1 MSTFPVPRTNKNLPL
16 LLGESAAIVSLRREI
31 EAAARTDAK
40 VLVLGETGSG
50 KEVVARLIH
59 DQSARAS
66 RAFVAVNCSGIP
78 ETLLESELFGHTRG
92 SFTGAYR
99 DKPGLVRQADR
110 GTLFLDE
117 LGEMSLRMQAVL
129 LRFAETGEIQTIGV
143 DGVTGRSDVRL
154 ITATNRNL
162 RERIEAGVFREDL
175 YFRLNIIQIH
185 VPPLRE
191 RAEDVILLLRH
202 YLRRAAETHRLHYP
216 ELTPDAEQLLI
227 AYPWPGNVREL
238 KNLAERLVVRE
249 WERPI
254 AAEDLPTEIR
264 GLARDDID
272 GVGARRQESRH
283 ENVASSPRR
292 PERSSSTAD
301 RLWER
306 LIAGESFWTV
316 VHQPFKAHEL
326 TRDDLAALIHRGL
339 EHTRGSYRALLGVFG
354 LPPTDYKRFHAFLYQ
369 QNCNLPVGPYRT
381 ARAAMR
387 RQDRPSSAYAGRLIA
402 AFDIHDPQRAA
413 AMLQALGGLI
423 TPRRESVS
431 IPRRSPT
438 TRSRTSTLAP
448 TLA

>member
-1 MSTFPVPRTNKNLPL
+1 MSSFSVPRVNKNLPV
-16 LLGESAAIVSLRREI
+16 LLGESSAIVALRREI

-40 VLVLGETGSG
+40 VLVLGETGAG

-59 DQSARAS
+59 EHSARAS

-78 ETLLESELFGHTRG
+78 ETLLESELFGHARG

-162 RERIEAGVFREDL
+162 RERIDAGVFREDL

-185 VPPLRE
+185 VPPLRQ
-191 RAEDVILLLRH
+191 RAEDVVLLLQH
-202 YLRRAAETHRLHYP
+202 YLRRAADTHRLHCP
-216 ELTPDAEQLLI
+216 ELTADAEQLLV
-227 AYPWPGNVREL
+227 AYAWPGNVREL

-249 WERPI
+249 WDRPI
-254 AAEDLPTEIR
+254 TADDLPIEIR
-264 GLARDDID
+264 GGREIATT
-272 GVGARRQESRH
+272 VSVPNVTFVPEPNGA
-283 ENVASSPRR
+283 APRR
-292 PERSSSTAD
+292 VDRGSGTAD

-339 EHTRGSYRALLGVFG
+339 EHTRGSYRALLSVFG

-381 ARAAMR
+381 ARASMR
-387 RQDRPSSAYAGRLIA
+387 RQDRPTSAY
-402 AFDIHDPQRAA
+402 
-413 AMLQALGGLI
+413 
-423 TPRRESVS
+423 TP
-431 IPRRSPT
+431 
-438 TRSRTSTLAP
+438 AC
-448 TLA
+448 

>member
-1 MSTFPVPRTNKNLPL
+1 MSTLSSPRTPRSLPL

-59 DQSARAS
+59 EHSARSA

-143 DGVTGRSDVRL
+143 DGVIGRSDVRL

-162 RERIEAGVFREDL
+162 RERIDAGVFREDL

-191 RAEDVILLLRH
+191 RPEDVMLLLRH
-202 YLRRAAETHRLHYP
+202 YLRKASETHRLHCP
-216 ELTPDAEQLLI
+216 ELTQDSEQLLSGY
-227 AYPWPGNVREL
+227 AWPGNVREL

-249 WERPI
+249 WDRPI
-254 AAEDLPTEIR
+254 ASDDLPTEIR
-264 GLARDDID
+264 GSRETFVSTPSSNVVFAQES
-272 GVGARRQESRH
+272 VPTARRL
-283 ENVASSPRR
+283 
-292 PERSSSTAD
+292 ERGSGAAD
-301 RLWER
+301 RLWDR
-306 LIAGESFWTV
+306 LIAGENFWTV

-381 ARAAMR
+381 ARATVR
-387 RQDRPSSAYAGRLIA
+387 RQDRPASAYPPAC
-402 AFDIHDPQRAA
+402 
-413 AMLQALGGLI
+413 
-423 TPRRESVS
+423 
-431 IPRRSPT
+431 
-438 TRSRTSTLAP
+438 
-448 TLA
+448 

>member
-1 MSTFPVPRTNKNLPL
+1 MSSFSVPRMNRNLPV

-40 VLVLGETGSG
+40 VLVLGETGAG

-59 DQSARAS
+59 EMSS
-66 RAFVAVNCSGIP
+66 RAARSFVAVNCSGIP

-110 GTLFLDE
+110 GTLCLDE

-129 LRFAETGEIQTIGV
+129 LRFAETGEVQTIGV

-191 RAEDVILLLRH
+191 RAEDVLLLLQH
-202 YLRRAAETHRLHYP
+202 YLRRAAETHRLHCP

-227 AYPWPGNVREL
+227 AYAWPGNVREL
-238 KNLAERLVVRE
+238 KILTERLVVRE
-249 WERPI
+249 WDR
-254 AAEDLPTEIR
+254 AVTAEDLPIEIR
-264 GLARDDID
+264 G
-272 GVGARRQESRH
+272 RRETATTVSVPNVAFVQES
-283 ENVASSPRR
+283 NAPSPRR
-292 PERSSSTAD
+292 IDRGSGTAD

-354 LPPTDYKRFHAFLYQ
+354 LPSTDYKRFHAFLYQ

-381 ARAAMR
+381 ARATMR
-387 RQDRPSSAYAGRLIA
+387 RQDRPSSAYTAC
-402 AFDIHDPQRAA
+402 
-413 AMLQALGGLI
+413 
-423 TPRRESVS
+423 
-431 IPRRSPT
+431 
-438 TRSRTSTLAP
+438 
-448 TLA
+448 

>member
-1 MSTFPVPRTNKNLPL
+1 MIFDTTLEDFIVDLSRSKKADLFPPAYLRYWSQLEMSTLSSPRTPRNLPL
-16 LLGESAAIVSLRREI
+16 LLGESPAIISLRREI

-59 DQSARAS
+59 EHSARSS

-185 VPPLRE
+185 VPALRE
-191 RAEDVILLLRH
+191 RPEDVMLLLRH
-202 YLRRAAETHRLHYP
+202 YLRKASETHRLHCP
-216 ELTPDAEQLLI
+216 ELTTDAEQLLS
-227 AYPWPGNVREL
+227 AYAWPGNVREL

-249 WERPI
+249 WDRPI
-254 AAEDLPTEIR
+254 APDDLPTEIR
-264 GLARDDID
+264 GSRETVSSTPSAS
-272 GVGARRQESRH
+272 VMFNQESVPTARRL
-283 ENVASSPRR
+283 
-292 PERSSSTAD
+292 ERGSGAAD
-301 RLWER
+301 RLWDR
-306 LIAGESFWTV
+306 LIAGENFWTV

-326 TRDDLAALIHRGL
+326 TRDDLAAL
-339 EHTRGSYRALLGVFG
+339 
-354 LPPTDYKRFHAFLYQ
+354 D
-369 QNCNLPVGPYRT
+369 
-381 ARAAMR
+381 
-387 RQDRPSSAYAGRLIA
+387 SS
-402 AFDIHDPQRAA
+402 
-413 AMLQALGGLI
+413 
-423 TPRRESVS
+423 
-431 IPRRSPT
+431 
-438 TRSRTSTLAP
+438 RSRAHARKLSCAAWCFWLAP
-448 TLA
+448 D

>member
-1 MSTFPVPRTNKNLPL
+1 MSTLPLPRTSRNLPQ
-16 LLGESAAIVSLRREI
+16 LLGESAAIVSLRKEI

-59 DQSARAS
+59 EHSSRMA

-185 VPPLRE
+185 VPALRDH
-191 RAEDVILLLRH
+191 AEDVMLLLRH
-202 YLRRAAETHRLHYP
+202 YLRRASETHRLHCP
-216 ELTPDAEQLLI
+216 DLTPDAEQLLI

-254 AAEDLPTEIR
+254 AAEDLPSEIR
-264 GLARDDID
+264 GWRETTTTVA
-272 GVGARRQESRH
+272 GAPAVPGMSH
-283 ENVASSPRR
+283 ENAAASPRR
-292 PERSSSTAD
+292 PDRSSGTAD

-387 RQDRPSSAYAGRLIA
+387 RQDRPPSAY
-402 AFDIHDPQRAA
+402 
-413 AMLQALGGLI
+413 
-423 TPRRESVS
+423 TP
-431 IPRRSPT
+431 
-438 TRSRTSTLAP
+438 AC
-448 TLA
+448 

>member
-1 MSTFPVPRTNKNLPL
+1 MSTLSVPRTSKNLPL
-16 LLGESAAIVSLRREI
+16 LLGESAAIASLRREI

-40 VLVLGETGSG
+40 VLVLGDTGSG

-59 DQSARAS
+59 EYSSRTS

-162 RERIEAGVFREDL
+162 RERIESGVFREDL

-191 RAEDVILLLRH
+191 RAEDVLLLLRH

-216 ELTPDAEQLLI
+216 ELTPDAEQLLVG
-227 AYPWPGNVREL
+227 YSWPGNVREL

-249 WERPI
+249 WDRPI
-254 AAEDLPTEIR
+254 APEDLPSEIR
-264 GLARDDID
+264 GGRETAPMAS
-272 GVGARRQESRH
+272 GVGSGSGHES
-283 ENVASSPRR
+283 VAAAPRR
-292 PERSSSTAD
+292 LDRGSGTAD

-306 LIAGESFWTV
+306 LISGESFWTV

-369 QNCNLPVGPYRT
+369 HQCNLPVAPYRELRPT
-381 ARAAMR
+381 QSQRDTSAAHRAA
-387 RQDRPSSAYAGRLIA
+387 P
-402 AFDIHDPQRAA
+402 
-413 AMLQALGGLI
+413 
-423 TPRRESVS
+423 
-431 IPRRSPT
+431 
-438 TRSRTSTLAP
+438 
-448 TLA
+448 

>member
-1 MSTFPVPRTNKNLPL
+1 MSTLSLPRAPKNLPL
-16 LLGESAAIVSLRREI
+16 LLGESPAISSLRREI

-59 DQSARAS
+59 EQSGRSS

-154 ITATNRNL
+154 VTATNRNL
-162 RERIEAGVFREDL
+162 RERIDAGVFREDL

-191 RAEDVILLLRH
+191 RSEDVMLLLRH
-202 YLRRAAETHRLHYP
+202 YLRRASETHRLAYP
-216 ELTPDAEQLLI
+216 ELTLEAEQVL
-227 AYPWPGNVREL
+227 ASYAWPGNVREL

-249 WERPI
+249 WDRPI
-254 AAEDLPTEIR
+254 GANDLPAEIR
-264 GLARDDID
+264 GGRDTVSTSPSASVTFNQDSMPT
-272 GVGARRQESRH
+272 ARRL
-283 ENVASSPRR
+283 
-292 PERSSSTAD
+292 ERGSGTAD

-381 ARAAMR
+381 ARATLR
-387 RQDRPSSAYAGRLIA
+387 RQDRPASVY
-402 AFDIHDPQRAA
+402 
-413 AMLQALGGLI
+413 
-423 TPRRESVS
+423 TP
-431 IPRRSPT
+431 
-438 TRSRTSTLAP
+438 AC
-448 TLA
+448 

>member
-1 MSTFPVPRTNKNLPL
+1 MNKNLPV

-40 VLVLGETGSG
+40 VLVLGETGAG

-59 DQSARAS
+59 EQSS
-66 RAFVAVNCSGIP
+66 RAARSFVAVNCSGIP
-78 ETLLESELFGHTRG
+78 ETLLESELFGHARG

-162 RERIEAGVFREDL
+162 RERIDAGVFREDL

-191 RAEDVILLLRH
+191 RAEDVLLLLQH
-202 YLRRAAETHRLHYP
+202 YLRRAAETHRLHCP
-216 ELTPDAEQLLI
+216 ELTPDAEQMLV
-227 AYPWPGNVREL
+227 AYSWPGNVREL
-238 KNLAERLVVRE
+238 KNLTERLVVRE
-249 WERPI
+249 WDRPI
-254 AAEDLPTEIR
+254 TADDLPIEIR
-264 GLARDDID
+264 GRREAAPT
-272 GVGARRQESRH
+272 VSAPNVTFVQEPNASAARRIDRGSG
-283 ENVASSPRR
+283 
-292 PERSSSTAD
+292 TAD

-381 ARAAMR
+381 VRATMR
-387 RQDRPSSAYAGRLIA
+387 RQDRPASAY
-402 AFDIHDPQRAA
+402 
-413 AMLQALGGLI
+413 
-423 TPRRESVS
+423 TP
-431 IPRRSPT
+431 
-438 TRSRTSTLAP
+438 AC
-448 TLA
+448 